1 MPEHKYKFR
10 VDQAVQFFPNRSV
23 DHKARGQYTIV
34 RLLPM
39 DGNTPQYRIK
49 NKTDGHE
56 RMVREN
62 ELDSQKFRDHG

>member
-1 MPEHKYKFR
+1 MPEHKHKFR
-10 VDQAVQFFPNRSV
+10 VNQAVQFFPNRSV

-34 RLLPM
+34 RLAPM

-62 ELDSQKFRDHG
+62 ELGLR